1 MKALI
6 TGGAGFI
13 GSHILERLT
22 NEGVEVHVI
31 DNLSTGRLE
40 NIHFIPK
47 EHFYLKDITDVTFV
61 SELIKKEQFD
71 YIFHLAAMVSVVET
85 IEKPVISNETN
96 INATINLLE
105 ATRKWDSQIKKFI
118 FASSAAVYGDLPD
131 LPKSTINSKV
141 APLSPY
147 AIQKFSG
154 EQYAHIYHHLYNVPT
169 VCLRFFNVYGP
180 KQNPNS
186 DYSGVLSIL
195 NAKFINKEQFTF
207 YGDGEQTRDFVY
219 IDDLVSAIWTVLYS
233 KDTNGGIF
241 NVGAGSE
248 TSLNTVFKSFEKVFG
263 YTIPHIYK
271 ECRIGDIKHSYAD
284 ITPLKRLGYSPQ
296 FNIHSGINAYV
307 SYSKNSH

>member
-1 MKALI
+1 M
-6 TGGAGFI
+6 
-13 GSHILERLT
+13 
-22 NEGVEVHVI
+22 
-31 DNLSTGRLE
+31 
-40 NIHFIPK
+40 
-47 EHFYLKDITDVTFV
+47 
-61 SELIKKEQFD
+61 
-71 YIFHLAAMVSVVET
+71 
-85 IEKPVISNETN
+85 
-96 INATINLLE
+96 
-105 ATRKWDSQIKKFI
+105 
-118 FASSAAVYGDLPD
+118 PD

-233 KDTNGGIF
+233 KDTNGVYSMLELEAKHLLILF
-241 NVGAGSE
+241 
-248 TSLNTVFKSFEKVFG
+248 LN
-263 YTIPHIYK
+263 
-271 ECRIGDIKHSYAD
+271 
-284 ITPLKRLGYSPQ
+284 PLKKSLAIP
-296 FNIHSGINAYV
+296 FLTFI
-307 SYSKNSH
+307 KNVE